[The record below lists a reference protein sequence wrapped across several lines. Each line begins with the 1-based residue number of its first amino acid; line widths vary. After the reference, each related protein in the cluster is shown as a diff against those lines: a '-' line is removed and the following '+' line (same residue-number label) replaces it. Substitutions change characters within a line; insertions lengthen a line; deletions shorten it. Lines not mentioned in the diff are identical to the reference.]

1 MPSHTLEEKKR
12 KRKETRG
19 GEEKNRKQMR
29 TKDNVRAEAAGAGT
43 KYIDKNKK
51 QIYVLTVTAGEKEK
65 ELNRRGGKIFFIKI
79 VNRG

>member
-1 MPSHTLEEKKR
+1 
-12 KRKETRG
+12 
-19 GEEKNRKQMR
+19 MR

-65 ELNRRGGKIFFIKI
+65 ELNRRGGEIFFIKI

>member
-1 MPSHTLEEKKR
+1 
-12 KRKETRG
+12 
-19 GEEKNRKQMR
+19 MR